1 LLTKKPS
8 QNSETGAED
17 AAAKAAKQ
25 ERLRANLERWKLK
38 KQQEDNAAGSGGS
51 PIASQDGSQTA
62 FHTFDYKTV
71 KKRIEASKNK
81 QEKTTL
87 DGDAM
92 VAVPSKAIA
101 GLAAPQSISNG
112 VRNMTHVSQSKVE
125 RVQSLIIH

>member
-8 QNSETGAED
+8 QNSEKGAED

-38 KQQEDNAAGSGGS
+38 KQQEDNATGSGES
-51 PIASQDGSQTA
+51 PTASQDGSQTA
-62 FHTFDYKTV
+62 FHTFDHKTV
-71 KKRIEASKNK
+71 KKRIEAAKNK

-92 VAVPSKAIA
+92 VALPSKTI
-101 GLAAPQSISNG
+101 GGPTSSQSINNG
-112 VRNMTHVSQSKVE
+112 VRNVAHVSQSKFE
-125 RVQSLIIH
+125 RVKSLIFH